1 MRAFAVAALAVAG
14 LTHYYAAAD
23 GPRSIWSVGLGRNGS
38 FGNSAHNYE
47 DDNVHLGSTM
57 LLTTALVA
65 AVLTAISNQL
75 VGLSRPKSL
84 RSVFYILAQK
94 EPLSLSTTSMRLSR
108 NGKPISWRWEDIS
121 TEAAEPLATAL
132 SFHNPKRAILSPHGL
147 SSRQKICLAKYE
159 ARAF

>member
-75 VGLSRPKSL
+75 V
-84 RSVFYILAQK
+84 
-94 EPLSLSTTSMRLSR
+94 
-108 NGKPISWRWEDIS
+108 
-121 TEAAEPLATAL
+121 AAEIPKVGILYLGPKGTAL
-132 SFHNPKRAILSPHGL
+132 SVDDIDAALKEWEADQLALGRHLDRSGRALGNRSQFP
-147 SSRQKICLAKYE
+147 
-159 ARAF
+159 

>member
-1 MRAFAVAALAVAG
+1 
-14 LTHYYAAAD
+14 
-23 GPRSIWSVGLGRNGS
+23 
-38 FGNSAHNYE
+38 
-47 DDNVHLGSTM
+47 M

-75 VGLSRPKSL
+75 V
-84 RSVFYILAQK
+84 
-94 EPLSLSTTSMRLSR
+94 
-108 NGKPISWRWEDIS
+108 
-121 TEAAEPLATAL
+121 AAEIPKVGILYLGPKGTALSVDDIDAALKEWEADQLALGRHLDRSGRALGNAL